1 MILKKKILLIF
12 LFKFLFMTEFLFAYE
27 NKIIL
32 KVDNEIITNYDIEKE
47 YRYLSTLNKN
57 IANLDK
63 KKVFE
68 VSKNSLVKEKIKKIE
83 ILRNI
88 NEIKLNDKYIN
99 QIIKNIYLR
108 IGIANLEE
116 FQKYLRINK
125 VDYDEVVNKISIEAL
140 WNDLIYVKY
149 NKKINI
155 NERELRDQLV
165 KINNKKIK
173 IFDLSEIF
181 FEVIETNDFEEIK
194 KAIYDN
200 ISEIGFENTAQQF
213 SISDS
218 SKIGGKIGLIEENKL
233 SKKIKNELKNM
244 KIGQISRPIAMPGGF
259 LILKVNK
266 IEETKNDFDMELEF
280 NKILKFKK
288 NEQLNQFSNIYFSK
302 IKKNIQINEL

>member
-12 LFKFLFMTEFLFAYE
+12 LFKFLFMTECLFAYE

-88 NEIKLNDKYIN
+88 NEIKLDDKYIN

-181 FEVIETNDFEEIK
+181 FEIIETNDFEEIK

-200 ISEIGFENTAQQF
+200 ISESGFENTAQQF

>member
-12 LFKFLFMTEFLFAYE
+12 LFKFLFMTECLFAYE

-88 NEIKLNDKYIN
+88 NEIKLDDKYIN

-181 FEVIETNDFEEIK
+181 FEVIETKDFEEIK

-280 NKILKFKK
+280 NKILKFKI

>member
-12 LFKFLFMTEFLFAYE
+12 LFKFLFMTGCLFAYE

-68 VSKNSLVKEKIKKIE
+68 VSKNSLIKEKIKKIE

-88 NEIKLNDKYIN
+88 NEIKLDDKYIN

-155 NERELRDQLV
+155 NEKELRDQLV

-259 LILKVNK
+259 LILKINK
-266 IEETKNDFDMELEF
+266 IEKTKNDFDMELEF
-280 NKILKFKK
+280 NKILKFRK

>member
-12 LFKFLFMTEFLFAYE
+12 LFKFLFMTECLFAYE

-88 NEIKLNDKYIN
+88 NEIKLDDKYIN

-280 NKILKFKK
+280 NKILKFKI